1 MSFRGDLTKG
11 PVTIDNFAVQHRI
24 LGPGVASSVTK
35 TISNLFKG
43 SGSQIFKSGGFA
55 KSGQTLARSKRSI
68 SQANQKA
75 NPTPT
80 NAPRTG
86 PTISSVAKTGLV
98 VGGFTAGSIA
108 FTEIIGDIT
117 KPNPPGG
124 TTGGDIV
131 GGLGDISGN
140 IGETISNNAGL
151 FLILGGGVLLLLL
164 IK

>member
-1 MSFRGDLTKG
+1 MSFRGDLTRG
-11 PVTIDNFAVQHRI
+11 PVSVDSFAVTHSLAGANVVKSLRPI
-24 LGPGVASSVTK
+24 L
-35 TISNLFKG
+35 SNLFKG
-43 SGSQIFKSGGFA
+43 SGSQIFKSGGFS
-55 KSGQTLARSKRSI
+55 KGGQGLARSKRSI